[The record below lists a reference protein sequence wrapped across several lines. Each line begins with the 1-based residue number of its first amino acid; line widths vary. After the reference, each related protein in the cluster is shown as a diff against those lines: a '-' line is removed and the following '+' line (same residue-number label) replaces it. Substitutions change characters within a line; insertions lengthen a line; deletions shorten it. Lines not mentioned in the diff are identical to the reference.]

1 MSGEWNVMKLRND
14 VFSSYPVI
22 QEDNIDFR
30 TKIFTANITMVESR
44 TNARMAVFH
53 VDCSLTN
60 QYIKD
65 LISNGKAKIYVHCE
79 CPVTSF
85 RINYPIA
92 KLSDDIIVP
101 SAFIMKTLELNVF
114 ICLEDD
120 IDNYNSPDF
129 SDEFKGIVF
138 NLKKGQIIGK
148 SHTFIADI
156 IKSGSDFQNWPS
168 VITIVRDTDNPDTKL
183 NVHYNDDKITIYLN
197 AENYD
202 IYSNFNSKEIKNI
215 LIRLVVFPAIIE
227 VLCGIRL
234 AEDSELYVEKNWYK
248 VVEAQLK
255 ALDPNFDNL
264 QSYLLNRT
272 PLEIANMLF
281 KDSLSQ
287 SFQEINEMMNS

>member
-1 MSGEWNVMKLRND
+1 MSGEWNVMRLRND
-14 VFSSYPVI
+14 VFASYPII
-22 QEDNIDFR
+22 QEDNIDFK

-65 LISNGKAKIYVHCE
+65 LINKGKAKIYVHCE

-85 RINYPIA
+85 RINYPIS

-101 SAFIMKTLELNVF
+101 SAFIMKSLELNVF
-114 ICLEDD
+114 ICLEED

-129 SDEFKGIVF
+129 SDEFEGFIF

-156 IKSGSDFQNWPS
+156 VKSGSDFQNWPS
-168 VITIVRDTDNPDTKL
+168 VITIMRATDNEDTKL
-183 NVHYNDDKITIYLN
+183 NVQYDDDKIIIYLN

-202 IYSNFNSKEIKNI
+202 IYSNFSSKEIKNT

-227 VLCGIRL
+227 VLCGVKSE
-234 AEDSELYVEKNWYK
+234 EDSELYTEKNWYK
-248 VVEAQLK
+248 VVETQLK
-255 ALDPNFDNL
+255 SLDPNFNDL

-272 PLEIANMLF
+272 PLEIANILF
-281 KDSLSQ
+281 KDSLNQ
-287 SFQEINEMMNS
+287 SFQEINEMMIS

>member
-1 MSGEWNVMKLRND
+1 MRLRND

-30 TKIFTANITMVESR
+30 TKIFAANITKVENRS
-44 TNARMAVFH
+44 NPKLAVFH
-53 VDCSLTN
+53 IDCNLTN
-60 QYIKD
+60 QYIQD
-65 LISNGKAKIYVHCE
+65 LISKGKAKIYVHCE

-85 RINYPIA
+85 RINYPIE

-114 ICLEDD
+114 ICLEED

-148 SHTFIADI
+148 SRTFIAEV

-168 VITIVRDTDNPDTKL
+168 VITIMRDADNAETKL
-183 NVHYNDDKITIYLN
+183 NVQYEDDKIIIYLN

-202 IYSNFNSKEIKNI
+202 IYSDFDNSKEIKNI
-215 LIRLVVFPAIIE
+215 LIRLVVFPAIVE
-227 VLCGIRL
+227 VLCGIRTT
-234 AEDSELYVEKNWYK
+234 EDSGQYTEKNWYK
-248 VVEAQLK
+248 VMETQLK
-255 ALDPNFDNL
+255 VLDPNFDNL
-264 QSYLLNRT
+264 QSYILNRT

-287 SFQEINEMMNS
+287 SFQEINEMMST